1 MMQGQDKRNP
11 VWDIRGWSRDAVI
24 SAALQAAHALPE
36 EEPFPEAL
44 RGLIQEIRRL
54 EGES

>member
-1 MMQGQDKRNP
+1 MQGPDKRSP
-11 VWDIRGWSRDAVI
+11 AWDIRGWSRDPLI

-36 EEPFPEAL
+36 KEPFPEAL
-44 RGLIQEIRRL
+44 RGLLQEISQR